1 MNTNIS
7 ISNSLKRL
15 LELNTNSLKTFERIN
30 EAVTTEQKS
39 IPLEILTDEGTKIV
53 SIPGFGFMQKELQR
67 LDTNLKAL
75 TGLGKGTTKIKL
87 PDGTFQ
93 NIITSAL
100 KSPANDLTTV
110 GRPIN
115 FSTAPNY
122 FAEDFLNP
130 MLKTSFDV
138 SGQIPNDTERVLV
151 KRIIFDSSNQAAVEF
166 FNDNYRN
173 QENVD
178 YLTAI
183 RDVVNN
189 NIAYI
194 VDEELRDMPY
204 RTGQYTG
211 KFDVL
216 SISNSQREVIEG
228 GVTKKQAIKL
238 YTLDKLTYS
247 DKSKDLDQT
256 ELLRVG
262 DELMVA
268 GGAKNTRYR
277 IDKLDSSTRQVELRL
292 IEGYEPI
299 KIGANVLGIYK
310 NEDNNLQIEIPC
322 GFNERVL
329 MFMKAIDADSK
340 LLAENWSP
348 GVGYYTNEL
357 TLTQEDG
364 VEITLAEYYKENVAD
379 FSRMIDALK
388 VDSVPP
394 AAVGVTPDAPTLDGE
409 NFKVVQINTHLSAN
423 DAKGKITKLNAD
435 KITVDEAVKKLD
447 STIAKKREEIATKK
461 YESNVQRDKDRSE
474 LNSLVEERVSEAKMF
489 SSIVNQIQS
498 VSSDTNVKKASP
510 KYRIRGFWAI
520 PTAKKVADTAD
531 QEVVQFIVAY
541 RYLSTS
547 GKSGEAA
554 QLKFKEAGREKTAV
568 FSNWNEKKTKVRP
581 RAKSIAPDGTVSTK
595 FTWQP
600 SRVEDGQEINFNQ
613 LDIAISQGET
623 VEIRVKSI
631 SEAGY
636 PQNPIMSDWS
646 ESLTVAFPEAE
657 IDTADIA
664 ATVEANLAELARVR
678 MNEEL
683 TAQGVYT
690 HVGDSFTANESYY
703 AHVATNIASGF
714 LSPEQK
720 PISVYDKIAEL
731 EAMISSLKGEVEA
744 EVGELVVKIIS
755 EDGTVTNVAKDQTIQ
770 LFAGY
775 YVDEV
780 AGLTIRKGHIVN
792 KTFKLQLENSKATK
806 LELVS
811 RLVGDRS
818 LPAYRSS
825 AQGST
830 ESSNGFGLEQNDN
843 NADAPDRKVINDTY
857 YLTEGKYDLAPIQ
870 YQNVDTNNVT
880 EAGDAPYQ
888 SAQRRGQFVYS
899 RFMDVANQN
908 AHYIVEPLETIPS
921 NPNATDYEHALSYDS
936 GTALAPSTSANDFI
950 WNGDFGDGEDSN
962 GNSLG
967 GYNGQ
972 WDPSKV
978 TTTSVSSIGLYPYNR
993 GLYIHKDHPL
1003 LENVWEDADENPNGI
1018 DIDAVRDS
1026 MIFSMPKT
1034 ATQAFGATLFS
1045 FFGYNSA
1052 LKSAS
1057 IGNKQQTAFHNGRSL
1072 SVSSPGSDLG
1082 RPLKMSFEE
1091 NDQYLLG
1098 GRSCGAFLFM
1108 SPINIETLKVGGD
1121 TRRSKKEINPKKD
1134 NESNAVSVDIVFQYR
1149 MTDYFGNNESMDTGR
1164 IGGFARLAYN
1174 NLTYTKKIGLDIFDK
1189 YDEQFSFDL
1198 EIFAKYSPKGKNL
1211 NSIKAAKITRSGSI
1225 SGQQWYSQSNGR
1237 NIFNTI

>member
-1 MNTNIS
+1 MNTNNS

-75 TGLGKGTTKIKL
+75 TGLGKGSTRIKL

-100 KSPANDLTTV
+100 KTPANDLTTV
-110 GRPIN
+110 ARPIN

-151 KRIIFDSSNQAAVEF
+151 KRIIFDSSNQASVEF

-173 QENVD
+173 QENID

-183 RDVVNN
+183 RDIVNN
-189 NIAYI
+189 NISYI
-194 VDEELRDMPY
+194 LDEELRDMPY

-216 SISNSQREVIEG
+216 SISNSQREVLVD
-228 GVTKKQAIKL
+228 GVTTKQAIKL

-247 DKSKDLDQT
+247 DKDKDLDQT

-268 GGAKNTRYR
+268 GGAKNTRYV

-292 IEGYEPI
+292 VEGYEPI

-310 NEDNNLQIEIPC
+310 TEDDNLQVEIPC

-364 VEITLAEYYKENVAD
+364 VQITLAEYYKENVAD

-388 VDSVPP
+388 VDPVVP
-394 AAVGVTPDAPTLDGE
+394 AAVGVTPDAPVLDGE

-423 DAKGKITKLNAD
+423 DAKDKISKLSAD

-461 YESNVQRDKDRSE
+461 YESEVQKDKDRSE
-474 LNSLVEERVSEAKMF
+474 LNSLIEERASESKLF
-489 SSIVNQIQS
+489 DSIVNQIQS
-498 VSSDTNVKKASP
+498 ISSASNVKNVTP

-520 PTAKKVADTAD
+520 PDAKKVADTAD
-531 QEVVQFIVAY
+531 QEVVQFIVSY

-554 QLKFKEAGREKTAV
+554 QIPFKENGREKTAV
-568 FSNWNEKKTKVRP
+568 FSNWNEKKTVVRP
-581 RAKSIAPDGTVSTK
+581 RAKSIAPDGSVSEK

-600 SRVEDGQEINFNQ
+600 SKVEDGQEINFNQ
-613 LDIAISQGET
+613 LDIPISQGET

-636 PQNPIMSDWS
+636 PQNPIISDWS
-646 ESLTVAFPEAE
+646 ESMTVAFPEAE
-657 IDTADIA
+657 IDTNDIA
-664 ATVEANLAELARVR
+664 STVEQNLAELARVR

-731 EAMISSLKGEVEA
+731 EAQIAALKGSVEA
-744 EVGELVVKIIS
+744 EVGELVVKIVA
-755 EDGTVTNVAKDQTIQ
+755 EDGTVTNVAKDTTVQ

-780 AGLTIRKGHIVN
+780 ADLTVRKGHIVN

-811 RLVGDRS
+811 RLVGDRNK
-818 LPAYRSS
+818 PAYRSS
-825 AQGST
+825 AGAST
-830 ESSNGFGLEQNDN
+830 ESSNGFGLALNDSN
-843 NADAPDRKVINDTY
+843 GNAADKKVENDSY

-870 YQNVDTNNVT
+870 YQNIDTNNFDET
-880 EAGDAPYQ
+880 GTAPYQ

-899 RFMDVANQN
+899 RFMDIANQN
-908 AHYIVEPLETIPS
+908 AHYVVEPVETIPA
-921 NPNATDYEHALSYDS
+921 NPDVTDYEHDLSYDS
-936 GTALAPSTSANDFI
+936 GTPLNASNGANDFI
-950 WNGDFGDGEDSN
+950 WAGSFGQGDSSLGDGN
-962 GNSLG
+962 GYSGVFDN
-967 GYNGQ
+967 
-972 WDPSKV
+972 SKV
-978 TTTSVSSIGLYPYNR
+978 NTTGIGSIGLYQYNR

-1003 LENVWEDADENPNGI
+1003 LENVWEDAAAAGSL
-1018 DIDAVRDS
+1018 DIDAVRKS

-1034 ATQAFGATLFS
+1034 ATFATGATLFS
-1045 FFGYNSA
+1045 FFGYNA
-1052 LKSAS
+1052 NLDRVAS
-1057 IGNKQQTAFHNGRSL
+1057 KQQTAYHNGRGL
-1072 SVSSPGSDLG
+1072 SAVTSGQDLG
-1082 RPLKMSFEE
+1082 RSVKMSFEE

-1149 MTDYFGNNESMDTGR
+1149 MTDYFGNNESLDNGR

-1174 NLTYTKKIGLDIFDK
+1174 NLTFTKKIGLDIFDK

-1211 NSIKAAKITRSGSI
+1211 NSIKAARLTRDVDANPI
-1225 SGQQWYSQSNGR
+1225 QQWYAPVNGR
-1237 NIFNTI
+1237 NIRQY

>member
-1 MNTNIS
+1 MNTNNS
-7 ISNSLKRL
+7 ISNSLKKL

-75 TGLGKGTTKIKL
+75 TGLGKGSTKIKL

-100 KSPANDLTTV
+100 KTPANDLTTV

-115 FSTAPNY
+115 FFTAPNY

-151 KRIIFDSSNQAAVEF
+151 KRIIFDSSNQTAVEF

-173 QENVD
+173 KEEVD

-189 NIAYI
+189 NISYI
-194 VDEELRDMPY
+194 VDEELRDLPY

-211 KFDVL
+211 KFDVI

-256 ELLRVG
+256 ELIRVG

-268 GGAKNTRYR
+268 GGAKNTRY
-277 IDKLDSSTRQVELRL
+277 IINKLDSSTRQVELRL
-292 IEGYEPI
+292 VEGYEPI
-299 KIGANVLGIYK
+299 KIGANVLGIFK
-310 NEDNNLQIEIPC
+310 NEDNNLNIEVPC

-329 MFMKAIDADSK
+329 MFMKPIDADSK

-348 GVGYYTNEL
+348 GVGFYTNEL

-364 VEITLAEYYKENVAD
+364 VQITLAEYYKENVAD

-388 VDSVPP
+388 VDSIPP
-394 AAVGVTPDAPTLDGE
+394 AAVGVSPDAPTLDGE

-423 DAKGKITKLNAD
+423 DAKGKITRLNSD

-447 STIAKKREEIATKK
+447 GTIGKKRGEIATKK
-461 YESNVQRDKDRSE
+461 YESAVQRDKDKSE
-474 LNSLVEERVSEAKMF
+474 LNSLVAERTSEAKLF
-489 SSIVNQIQS
+489 NSIVNQIQS
-498 VSSDTNVKKASP
+498 VSTDTNVKKLSP

-554 QLKFKEAGREKTAV
+554 QLKFKEEGREKTAV
-568 FSNWNEKKTKVRP
+568 FSNWIEKKTKVRP
-581 RAKSIAPDGTVSTK
+581 RAKSIAPDGTVSNK

-600 SRVEDGQEINFNQ
+600 SKVEDGQEINFNQ

-623 VEIRVKSI
+623 VEIRIKSI

-646 ESLTVAFPEAE
+646 ESMTVAFPEAE
-657 IDTADIA
+657 IDTTDIA

-683 TAQGVYT
+683 TAQGIYT

-731 EAMISSLKGEVEA
+731 EAMIAGLKGEVEA
-744 EVGELVVKIIS
+744 EVGELVVKIVS
-755 EDGTVTNVAKDQTIQ
+755 EDGTVTNIAKDQTIQ

-780 AGLTIRKGHIVN
+780 AGLTVRKGHIVN

-843 NADAPDRKVINDTY
+843 NADAPDRKIINDTY
-857 YLTEGKYDLAPIQ
+857 YLNEGKYDLAPIQ
-870 YQNVDTNNVT
+870 YQNVDTGSIT
-880 EAGDAPYQ
+880 ETGDAPYQ

-908 AHYIVEPLETIPS
+908 AHYIIEPLETIPS
-921 NPNATDYEHALSYDS
+921 NPDATDYEHALSYGS
-936 GTALAPSTSANDFI
+936 NPLSASSNANDFI
-950 WNGDFGDGEDSN
+950 WSGDFGNGEDTN

-978 TTTSVSSIGLYPYNR
+978 LTTGVSSIGLYQYNR

-1003 LENVWEDADENPNGI
+1003 LENVWEDADEAQAI
-1018 DIDAVRDS
+1018 DLDAVKNS
-1026 MIFSMPKT
+1026 MIFSMTKT

-1057 IGNKQQTAFHNGRSL
+1057 VGNKQQTAFHNGRDL
-1072 SVSSPGSDLG
+1072 SVSTPGSDLG

-1149 MTDYFGNNESMDTGR
+1149 MTDYFGNNEALDNGR

-1174 NLTYTKKIGLDIFDK
+1174 NLTYTKKIGFDIFDK
-1189 YDEQFSFDL
+1189 LDEQFSFDL
-1198 EIFAKYSPKGKNL
+1198 EVFAKYSPKGKNL

-1225 SGQQWYSQSNGR
+1225 TNQQWYTQSNGR
-1237 NIFNTI
+1237 NIIQS

>member
-1 MNTNIS
+1 MNTNNS

-100 KSPANDLTTV
+100 KSPANDFTAV
-110 GRPIN
+110 ARPTN

-151 KRIIFDSSNQAAVEF
+151 KRIIFDSSNQTAVDW
-166 FNDNYRN
+166 FNENYRN
-173 QENVD
+173 QENID

-216 SISNSQREVIEG
+216 SISDSQREVLVD
-228 GVTKKQAIKL
+228 GVTKKTAIKL

-268 GGAKNTRYR
+268 GGAKNTRYV

-310 NEDNNLQIEIPC
+310 NEDNNLQIEVPC

-364 VEITLAEYYKENVAD
+364 VKITLAEYYKENVAD

-388 VDSVPP
+388 VDSIPP
-394 AAVGVTPDAPTLDGE
+394 AAIGVTPDAPVLDSE

-423 DAKGKITKLNAD
+423 DAKGKITKLSAD

-447 STIAKKREEIATKK
+447 STIAKKRGEIATKK
-461 YESNVQRDKDRSE
+461 YESAVQRDKDKSE
-474 LNSLVEERVSEAKMF
+474 LNSLIEERTSEAKMF

-498 VSSDTNVKKASP
+498 VSADTNVKNITP

-520 PTAKKVADTAD
+520 PAAKKVADTAD
-531 QEVVQFIVAY
+531 QNVVQFIVAY

-554 QLKFKEAGREKTAV
+554 QLKFKEDGREKTAV
-568 FSNWNEKKTKVRP
+568 FSNWIEKKTKVRP
-581 RAKSIAPDGTVSTK
+581 RAKSIAPDGSVSTK

-600 SRVEDGQEINFNQ
+600 SKVEDGQEINFNQ
-613 LDIAISQGET
+613 LDIPISQGET
-623 VEIRVKSI
+623 VEIRIKSI

-636 PQNPIMSDWS
+636 PQNPIISDWS
-646 ESLTVAFPEAE
+646 ESMTVAFPEAE

-683 TAQGVYT
+683 TAQGIYT
-690 HVGDSFTANESYY
+690 HVDDSFTANENYY
-703 AHVATNIASGF
+703 AHNATNIASGF
-714 LSPEQK
+714 LTGEQK

-731 EAMISSLKGEVEA
+731 EAMIAGLKGEVEA
-744 EVGELVVKIIS
+744 EVGELVVKIVD
-755 EDGTVTNVAKDQTIQ
+755 EDGTVTNIAKDQTVQ

-775 YVDEV
+775 YVNEV
-780 AGLTIRKGHIVN
+780 ADLTIRKGHIVN
-792 KTFKLQLENSKATK
+792 KTFNLVLENSKATK

-811 RLVGDRS
+811 KLVGDRS
-818 LPAYRSS
+818 KAAYRSS
-825 AQGST
+825 TGGST
-830 ESSNGFGLEQNDN
+830 ESTNGFGLASND
-843 NADAPDRKVINDTY
+843 AGGQAPDRKIENDTY

-870 YQNVDTNNVT
+870 YQNVDPASDSPNVPNAPT
-880 EAGDAPYQ
+880 TLGDAPYQ
-888 SAQRRGQFVYS
+888 SMQRRGQFIYS
-899 RFMDVANQN
+899 RYMDIANQN
-908 AHYIVEPLETIPS
+908 PHYIVEPLET
-921 NPNATDYEHALSYDS
+921 ATLPYDISDYEHQLSYDS
-936 GTALAPSTSANDFI
+936 AYSVTNGANDFI
-950 WNGDFGDGEDSN
+950 WAGSFGDLTGA
-962 GNSLG
+962 
-967 GYNGQ
+967 
-972 WDPSKV
+972 WDVSKV
-978 TTTSVSSIGLYPYNR
+978 DTTSVSDITLYGYNR
-993 GLYIHKDHPL
+993 GLYLHKDHPL
-1003 LENVWEDADENPNGI
+1003 LENVWEDAAANPNGL
-1018 DIDAVRDS
+1018 DLAAVKNS
-1026 MIFSMPKT
+1026 AIFSMPKT

-1052 LKSAS
+1052 LASAS
-1057 IGNKQQTAFHNGRSL
+1057 IGNKQQTAFHDGSGL
-1072 SVSSPGSDLG
+1072 SMVTPGGDLD
-1082 RPLKMSFEE
+1082 RPIKMSFEE

-1098 GRSCGAFLFM
+1098 GRSCGAFLYM
-1108 SPINIETLKVGGD
+1108 NPINLETLKVGGD
-1121 TRRSKKEINPKKD
+1121 TRRSKKEIKPKKD
-1134 NESNAVSVDIVFQYR
+1134 NSSNAVSVEVVFQYR
-1149 MTDYFGNNESMDTGR
+1149 MTDYFGNNEELDTGR

-1174 NLTYTKKIGLDIFDK
+1174 NLTYTKKIGFDIFDK
-1189 YDEQFSFDL
+1189 FGEQFSFDL
-1198 EIFAKYSPKGKNL
+1198 EVFAKYSPKGKNR
-1211 NSIKAAKITRSGSI
+1211 NSIKAAQLTRDVVSNPVDS
-1225 SGQQWYSQSNGR
+1225 WYTQVGTGTGRR
-1237 NIFNTI
+1237 NILQ